1 MKICVC
7 GKGGS
12 GKSTVVALLAAE
24 LRRRG
29 KRVLVVDSDESNA
42 GLYWMLGFEEPPA
55 PLMELA
61 GGRKN
66 IQRTLR
72 AAIVENGDY
81 QETPILARDKF
92 CIDDLPAE
100 HVRWADATL
109 RSSPDASGLR
119 STSGLGLVCIGK
131 IHQALEGCACPMGVL
146 SREFLKKLQTT
157 DEEVVVVDMEAGVE
171 HFGRGVETSVD
182 AVLVVVEP
190 SLESVSLAERIKGLA
205 SGAGAS
211 FAGAVL
217 NKIDHDAIGTQLA
230 EELKKRDILALETI
244 PFRQE
249 FVRSSLNGRAPEPAV
264 VAAEITSL
272 AETLL
277 DSDGVSAAD

>member
-12 GKSTVVALLAAE
+12 GKSTVVALLAVE
-24 LRRRG
+24 LCRRG
-29 KRVLVVDSDESNA
+29 KRVLVVDSDESNT
-42 GLYWMLGFEEPPA
+42 GLYWMLGFDQPPV

-61 GGRKN
+61 GGKKN
-66 IQRTLR
+66 IQRALR
-72 AAIVENGDY
+72 AAIAEDGDY
-81 QETPILARDKF
+81 QKTPILARDKF
-92 CIDDLPAE
+92 CIDDLPAD
-100 HVRWADATL
+100 HVRWAD
-109 RSSPDASGLR
+109 
-119 STSGLGLVCIGK
+119 GLGLVCIGK

-157 DEEVVVVDMEAGVE
+157 DEEIVVVDMEAGVE

-190 SLESVSLAERIKGLA
+190 SLESVSLAERIKELT

-211 FAGAVL
+211 FVGAVL
-217 NKIDHDAIGTQLA
+217 NKINHDAIGTQLA
-230 EELKKRDILALETI
+230 EELKKRDVLALETI

-249 FVRSSLNGRAPEPAV
+249 FVRSSLDGRAPEPAV

-277 DSDGVSAAD
+277 GSDGALAAD